1 MENIEKRYIEQIY
14 PRLVKIREDLHQCPE
29 KAFQEYQTSE
39 YLRKV
44 LEEEKIS
51 YETVGATGI
60 VATIRGEK
68 KGTRAGKEEKILAFR
83 TDMDGLPMEEET
95 DLEWKS
101 RNGWMHSCGHDMHM
115 TMVLGAGIIL
125 NREKRDWSGTVKLIF
140 QPAEEIGEGAEQMIA
155 SGKLN
160 GTDTIVALHMNPQE
174 EKGKFLTGYGARTT
188 QGICLDLTIE
198 KNAGTVE
205 NAAIEAATKIVELVD
220 KKTASE
226 KNFKNHISLS
236 PTIINTEENGNVKLF
251 YDGRTFCDDD
261 SDRLEELIDHITDII
276 EPFYSVTVRKEVD
289 RIGGSVQN
297 DTGEV
302 KRTEKVLTELY
313 GRDSWVDSPPAMFG
327 EDFRCYAKIIPHLVF
342 SMLGGS
348 AGETRYGLHN
358 CHVTFDNSAL
368 KAGAGYYVGYAR
380 DYFKEHAF
388 ERNFSVSER

>member
-1 MENIEKRYIEQIY
+1 MENIEKIY

-29 KAFQEYQTSE
+29 KAFQEYQTAE
-39 YLRKV
+39 YLKKV
-44 LEEEKIS
+44 LEEEKIP

-60 VATIRGEK
+60 VATIQGEK
-68 KGTRAGKEEKILAFR
+68 KEKKGKILAFR

-101 RNGWMHSCGHDMHM
+101 QNGWMHSCGHDMHM

-125 NREKRDWSGTVKLIF
+125 NQEKRNWSGTVKLIF
-140 QPAEEIGEGAEQMIA
+140 QPAEEIGKGAEQMIA
-155 SGKLN
+155 SGKLD
-160 GTDTIVALHMNPQE
+160 GIDTIVALHMNPQE

-198 KNAGTVE
+198 KNIKAVE
-205 NAAIEAATKIVELVD
+205 NAAIEAAARIVELVD

-236 PTIINTEENGNVKLF
+236 PTIINTEENGDVKLF
-251 YDGRTFCDDD
+251 YDGRTFCEGD
-261 SDRLEELIDHITDII
+261 SDRIEEMIDHITDII
-276 EPFYSVTVRKEVD
+276 ETFYSVTVHRTVE

-297 DTGEV
+297 DTSEV
-302 KRTEKVLTELY
+302 KRTEKILTELY
-313 GRDSWVDSPPAMFG
+313 GRESWVDSPPAMFG

-348 AGETRYGLHN
+348 SGEKRYGLHN
-358 CHVTFDNSAL
+358 CHVTFDNNAL
-368 KAGAGYYVGYAR
+368 KAGTGYYVGYAR
-380 DYFKEHAF
+380 DYFESPCVQRTVAKLIDRYDDSQEG
-388 ERNFSVSER
+388 